1 MTNLC
6 LCYDSFMFKILHVM
20 TIHYVQLFYVHI
32 IIRKMLATHV
42 LTHTF
47 FDWLKFTW
55 DPLNL
60 YGTHM
65 IWWDPCEF

>member
-1 MTNLC
+1 
-6 LCYDSFMFKILHVM
+6 MFKILHVM

-47 FDWLKFTW
+47 QHTILDWLKITW

-60 YGTHM
+60 
-65 IWWDPCEF
+65 